1 MARRYRA
8 ILAIGVAPPN
18 SVPREFATSINVG
31 LGQDM
36 AGRHV
41 KKEYGQASNF
51 RQIYA
56 ARFITSGFP

>member
-8 ILAIGVAPPN
+8 ILAIGVVPPN
-18 SVPREFATSINVG
+18 SVRVNSPAASMLG

-36 AGRHV
+36 AGRYV